1 MIRSAL
7 AILAGIVVL
16 TVTSFAIEWVTD
28 PVLARVL
35 PDAQSSGATWHHDVR
50 KLIMFLY
57 TTLCVAF
64 GGYVTAWL
72 ARGSEVRHAVVMGAI
87 QMALT
92 TLAMIE
98 FRHKAPV
105 WFWIAGIAV
114 TVPAAWCGGIFRV
127 TWARRP
133 AKCL

>member
-1 MIRSAL
+1 MIRSVL

-50 KLIMFLY
+50 KLIMFVY

-64 GGYVTAWL
+64 GGYVTGSGWRAV
-72 ARGSEVRHAVVMGAI
+72 RGSAHEVGTVMGCV

-92 TLAMIE
+92 VFAQ
-98 FRHKAPV
+98 
-105 WFWIAGIAV
+105 
-114 TVPAAWCGGIFRV
+114 
-127 TWARRP
+127 
-133 AKCL
+133 

>member
-35 PDAQSSGATWHHDVR
+35 PDAQPSGATWHHDVR
-50 KLIMFLY
+50 KLIMFVY
-57 TTLCVAF
+57 TNLCVAF

-72 ARGSEVRHAVVMGAI
+72 ARGSEVRHAMVMSAI

-92 TLAMIE
+92 ALAMIE

-114 TVPAAWCGGIFRV
+114 TVPAAWCGGMFRV
-127 TWARRP
+127 AWARRP
-133 AKCL
+133 AECL